1 MLRSHVIQGIC
12 YTTALMTHE
21 KRMSCKATQNFDA
34 LPMQA
39 RLAADFKGCLRI
51 LGRPNAT
58 QQNLFC
64 MGPEEENTESVKS
77 GLARSGQFLT

>member
-21 KRMSCKATQNFDA
+21 KHFDA